1 MAQVNGRVFRTASG
15 EVLTEEDIEKIAD
28 EIESDEPVV
37 FAAIRPVGRPS
48 LDGNGTSPRVTF
60 RVPRA
65 LYDAAADRAIEEERT
80 VSAVAR
86 EALEKYLAD

>member
-1 MAQVNGRVFRTASG
+1 MADLKEKTITTATG

-28 EIESDEPVV
+28 EIESDAPVV
-37 FAAIRPVGRPS
+37 FATMRPVGRPS
-48 LDGNGTSPRVTF
+48 LDGNGTSPRLSF
-60 RVPRA
+60 RVPRE
-65 LYDAAADRAIEEERT
+65 LWDAAAERAISEERT

>member
-1 MAQVNGRVFRTASG
+1 MERVKEKVFRTASG

-37 FAAIRPVGRPS
+37 FTAVRPVGRPP
-48 LDGNGTSPRVTF
+48 LDGNGASPRLSF
-60 RVPRA
+60 RIPQG
-65 LYDAAADRAIEEERT
+65 LYDAAAERAIKEERT
-80 VSAVAR
+80 VSALAR